1 MIREIIDRTYKE
13 FSKYP
18 ANLPLDVCTDCCMTI
33 EEVTKLASTS
43 VDNIPQELL
52 ANYNDSAKPEKTRIE
67 EVKHFLPRYLELISE
82 FNFPS
87 HSSELSFSRLVPFD
101 KSEWT
106 KTEFE
111 MLLNFQAEYFK
122 HCLNT
127 YPIPSFGDK
136 IDSIII
142 MFWRSGIGVDLLLTV
157 WEKTESLESNL
168 HFKDLYFEGFEQYN
182 RSKLS
187 NSFGDKELCRKLTNW
202 IQAPKVNII
211 FQERIEKII
220 LDNSSLDQ
228 QTIYE
233 FNLLYDIIRNEKING
248 T

>member
-1 MIREIIDRTYKE
+1 MLKKIIDRTYQE
-13 FSKYP
+13 FSKYR
-18 ANLPLDVCTDCCMTI
+18 ATLPLDACINCCMTI
-33 EEVTKLASTS
+33 EETTKLASMS
-43 VDNIPQELL
+43 VESIPQKLL
-52 ANYNDSAKPEKTRIE
+52 ANYNDSAKPKKTRIE

-82 FNFPS
+82 FNFPT

-101 KSEWT
+101 KNEWT
-106 KTEFE
+106 KNEYE
-111 MLLNFQAEYFK
+111 ILINFQLEYFK

-142 MFWRSGIGVDLLLTV
+142 MFWESGIGIEKLLLV
-157 WEKTESLESNL
+157 WEETESLESNL

-187 NSFGDKELCRKLTNW
+187 NSFGDKELCEKLTTW
-202 IQAPKVNII
+202 IQNPKVNCI
-211 FQERIEKII
+211 FQERIERII
-220 LDNSSLDQ
+220 LGNSTLDE

-233 FNLLYDIIRNEKING
+233 FNLLYDIIRTEIKNG